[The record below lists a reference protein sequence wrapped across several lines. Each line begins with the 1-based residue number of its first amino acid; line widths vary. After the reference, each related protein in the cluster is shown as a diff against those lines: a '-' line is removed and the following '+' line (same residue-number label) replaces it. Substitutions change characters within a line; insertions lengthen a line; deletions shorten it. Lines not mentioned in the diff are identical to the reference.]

1 MELSGPSSF
10 VFAHIPGKGNYAAD
24 FLSRLQMDKGGS
36 LSLKSTDKVPV
47 REIYVESE
55 AKSPDVSISN
65 IDQLNNVPESEMKEV
80 IIVSQLQEL
89 GLYDAYFER
98 KRENGVE
105 INSLFKLKRAEI
117 NTIQYAKHADVLN
130 DLTDRKEI
138 LDLASEQTKD
148 DEIMQAIEWKRN
160 GLKRNLKYA
169 SRRLKNTGNSLTD
182 WKLKTTHYADNSLM
196 TQAK

>member
-1 MELSGPSSF
+1 
-10 VFAHIPGKGNYAAD
+10 
-24 FLSRLQMDKGGS
+24 MDKGAS

-47 REIYVESE
+47 LEIYVESE

-65 IDQLNNVPESEMKEV
+65 IDQLNNVPESEMKED

-117 NTIQYAKHADVLN
+117 NTIQYAKQADVLN

-138 LDLASEQTKD
+138 IDLASEQTKD

-160 GLKRNLKYA
+160 GLKSNLKYA
-169 SRRLKNTGNSLTD
+169 SRR
-182 WKLKTTHYADNSLM
+182 
-196 TQAK
+196 